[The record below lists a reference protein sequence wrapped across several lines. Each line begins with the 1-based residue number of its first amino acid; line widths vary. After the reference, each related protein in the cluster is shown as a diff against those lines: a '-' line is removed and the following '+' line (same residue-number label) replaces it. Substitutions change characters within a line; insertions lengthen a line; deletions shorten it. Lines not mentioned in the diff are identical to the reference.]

1 MLNTKSSPTTTRK
14 LAGTQVGIPPRQM
27 DFVPPTHAPRYFF
40 YNNATAT
47 LFFAVLSGIFPAGER
62 FFVESV
68 RRFRNDIKDETLKAQ
83 VSGFIGQEALHG
95 REHERLNALLAERG
109 FDMRMPIKGIDL
121 SLWLLNQLPVRQQ
134 LACTIFMEHFTAL
147 LAEQWLTN
155 QAFQQLADPE
165 MIKLWQWHALEEL
178 EHKSVAYDV
187 YDLIGNKPSER
198 MLAALYT
205 VTAIAPTIFI
215 SWAYLVAREKQPYKW
230 TDIKQGL
237 AILLGKNGFVTTVL
251 PQMPAFFQKKFHPK
265 QHNTQHLEN
274 LWRDKL
280 FGEFGTLLSELKNP
294 DAVRLH

>member
-27 DFVPPTHAPRYFF
+27 DFVPPTHAARYFF

-95 REHERLNALLAERG
+95 REHDRLNTMLAERG

-121 SLWLLNQLPVRQQ
+121 SLWLLNQLPARQQ

-147 LAEQWLTN
+147 LAEQWLSN
-155 QAFQQLADPE
+155 IEFQQLADPD

-187 YDLIGNKPSER
+187 YDLIGNKPYER
-198 MLAALYT
+198 VLAALY
-205 VTAIAPTIFI
+205 VIAAIAPTVLA
-215 SWAYLVAREKQPYKW
+215 SWAYLVAREHKPQKW
-230 TDIKQGL
+230 RDIKQGIT
-237 AILLGKNGFVTTVL
+237 ILLGKKGFITTIL
-251 PQMPAFFQKKFHPK
+251 PQMPVFFQKKFHPK
-265 QHNTQHLEN
+265 QHNTQHLESM
-274 LWRDKL
+274 WRDKL